1 MNEQLL
7 LRYQDN
13 FTKIINEKYRLDD
26 KMYNFDDYDIEDFKL
41 GNLDFYYK
49 DGRQCKILDYNWAGD
64 GKYTYVNNI
73 VIRFD
78 NGEIKEDVS
87 GMALYLTEES
97 LKNVLEHCFGDK
109 DYFEYMEM
117 EYESIFD

>member
-1 MNEQLL
+1 MNEQLF

-13 FTKIINEKYRLDD
+13 FAKIINERYRLDD

-41 GNLDFYYK
+41 CNLDLYYK
-49 DGRQCKILDYNWAGD
+49 DGRPCKILDYDWVGD

-73 VIRFD
+73 VIRFN

-87 GMALYLTEES
+87 GMALYLTEEA
-97 LKNVLEHCFGDK
+97 LEKYGWYFKED
-109 DYFEYMEM
+109 DY
-117 EYESIFD
+117 

>member
-41 GNLDFYYK
+41 CNLDFYYK
-49 DGRQCKILDYNWAGD
+49 NGRQCKILDYNWAGD

-73 VIRFD
+73 IIRFD

-97 LKNVLEHCFGDK
+97 LEKYGWYFKED
-109 DYFEYMEM
+109 DY
-117 EYESIFD
+117 

>member
-1 MNEQLL
+1 MNEQLF

-13 FTKIINEKYRLDD
+13 FTKIINERYRLDD
-26 KMYNFDDYDIEDFKL
+26 KIYNFDDYNIDDFKL

-49 DGRQCKILDYNWAGD
+49 DGRPCKILDYSWAGD

-87 GMALYLTEES
+87 GMSLYLTEKS
-97 LKNVLEHCFGDK
+97 LEKYGWYFKED
-109 DYFEYMEM
+109 DY
-117 EYESIFD
+117 

>member
-1 MNEQLL
+1 MQKHHLILIVKGLTNLNL
-7 LRYQDN
+7 IHCL
-13 FTKIINEKYRLDD
+13 IVL
-26 KMYNFDDYDIEDFKL
+26 KL
-41 GNLDFYYK
+41 KNMPDHYYK

-87 GMALYLTEES
+87 GMSLYLTEKS
-97 LKNVLEHCFGDK
+97 LEKYGWYFKED
-109 DYFEYMEM
+109 DY
-117 EYESIFD
+117 